1 MRILILEDEWSIAMD
16 LEGIVAS
23 AGHRALGPVAT
34 AVEALEMVEH
44 STGLA
49 LLDSRLLDGVS
60 GPTVAKHLKR
70 RWGIPAIF
78 VSACLRE
85 AYEQPASGRY
95 HREAF

>member
-1 MRILILEDEWSIAMD
+1 
-16 LEGIVAS
+16 
-23 AGHRALGPVAT
+23 
-34 AVEALEMVEH
+34 
-44 STGLA
+44 LA
-49 LLDSRLLDGVS
+49 LLDIRLLDGVS